1 MVKFHIQLLPSI
13 KKKKKK
19 LVVKRTVES
28 YHLGNTSIHFLMAIQ
43 FFSMSNNNEDH
54 QLSFKFV
61 LVGDSAVGKT
71 AMCKQFCEHKF
82 DENQAQ
88 TVGLEFG
95 TRSLDIKGTK
105 VKLQIW
111 DTAGQEKFHSI
122 TRNYFRSAMAVFLV
136 FDVTNRDSFS
146 HLSVWADD
154 AMKLSPTSS
163 IKVLVGNKTDLA
175 EKRAVSTAEAQD
187 FAEQNGLKFF
197 ETSALSGD
205 RIEDTFIETAHD
217 VYSKYAEGNIEVGPY
232 VDKQVDIVVLN
243 KNEDSQKSCC

>member
-1 MVKFHIQLLPSI
+1 MCINGIPLPLKKETKYTNPVKVNLFNNRIQSF
-13 KKKKKK
+13 KQM
-19 LVVKRTVES
+19 ES
-28 YHLGNTSIHFLMAIQ
+28 S
-43 FFSMSNNNEDH
+43 ED

-82 DENQAQ
+82 DENQPQ

-95 TRSLDIKGTK
+95 TRTFDIEGTK
-105 VKLQIW
+105 IKLQIW

-122 TRNYFRSAMAVFLV
+122 TRNYFRSSMAVFLV

-146 HLSVWADD
+146 HLGIWADD
-154 AMKLSPTSS
+154 AMKLSPPTS

-175 EKRAVSTAEAQD
+175 SKRAVSTAEAQD

-205 RIEDTFIETAHD
+205 RIEDTFLETAHD
-217 VYSKYAEGNIEVGPY
+217 VYKKYVEGKIEAGPPPDKV
-232 VDKQVDIVVLN
+232 VDVVVLKKEEN
-243 KNEDSQKSCC
+243 QQQSCC